1 MGAATPRGVAARFRR
16 GGSVEISPTLFEI
29 DLAGGRRV
37 RVPMRFDPD
46 ALRTLVSVLDAAC

>member
-1 MGAATPRGVAARFRR
+1 MTATHDVFNQSTALEE
-16 GGSVEISPTLFEI
+16 VNLFEI

-46 ALRTLVSVLDAAC
+46 ILRTLVRVLDAAC